1 MMDNVN
7 IIIYPIQYSR
17 KAYAEHWKKGQT
29 AMASTKGRVVDHI
42 AFSVDNLAETI
53 ARLTNEGVKVAE
65 PISLMPGSK
74 LKHAFIQG
82 PDYIRIELV
91 EGLARKQ

>member
-1 MMDNVN
+1 MNWN
-7 IIIYPIQYSR
+7 SL
-17 KAYAEHWKKGQT
+17 KKFIRAVDQRLDDYLRRLDEGDVEEGGT
-29 AMASTKGRVVDHI
+29 GGGARTK
-42 AFSVDNLAETI
+42 NLAETI

-91 EGLARKQ
+91 EGLARKP